1 MNARTMGAIG
11 VICLAAAPDAGDI
24 RMTRDEAKRR
34 IRAQGG
40 NVTGSVSKKTDYVVV
55 GTDPGSKATKA
66 RELGIEILDQAGL
79 MQILAQSRRN
89 Q

>member
-1 MNARTMGAIG
+1 
-11 VICLAAAPDAGDI
+11 
-24 RMTRDEAKRR
+24 MTRDEAKRR

-79 MQILAQSRRN
+79 MQILAGSHPNR
-89 Q
+89 